1 MGTLFDR
8 EIVLSMRK
16 KYSRRTRLTLRSII
30 SNSKYSYQPEDAKKQ
45 KKNWCHRH
53 LKTSFII
60 LLKSCSPN
68 TAAIIMLA
76 RRMAKMRNRGIIFME
91 M

>member
-1 MGTLFDR
+1 MA
-8 EIVLSMRK
+8 
-16 KYSRRTRLTLRSII
+16 LRSII
-30 SNSKYSYQPEDAKKQ
+30 SNSKYSYQPEDAKK
-45 KKNWCHRH
+45 KKKRCHRH